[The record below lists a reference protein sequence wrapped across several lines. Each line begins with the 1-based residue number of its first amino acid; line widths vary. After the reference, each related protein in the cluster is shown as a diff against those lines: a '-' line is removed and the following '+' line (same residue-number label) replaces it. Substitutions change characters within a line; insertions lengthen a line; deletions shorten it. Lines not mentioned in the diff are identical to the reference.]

1 MNRRLEQG
9 RRSKEEI
16 LDAAAR
22 IMSQRGYS
30 GTSISAISKETGLP
44 NSSIYWHFES
54 KAALLAAVME
64 RGAERFFAETSV
76 APDVEG
82 EPVDR
87 LRAALMTAAD
97 ALGRH
102 EEFLRLLF
110 LLLLSNDEPDVAPV
124 VARVRAEGRHRLR
137 LTIANAYAV
146 LGDDVAAR
154 VADETA
160 DFALATFDG
169 VFLAAQFDK
178 SLVLARGIDR
188 MAIGVDAVVARIL
201 ERGTASPAGRKP
213 ASRARAAASTRPRG
227 RSRTTTPPPAG

>member
-76 APDVEG
+76 AVDVAG

-124 VARVRAEGRHRLR
+124 VSRVRAEGRQRLW
-137 LTIANAYAV
+137 LTIAHAYGGLGQAV
-146 LGDDVAAR
+146 AESL
-154 VADETA
+154 ADQTA
-160 DFALATFDG
+160 DFALAVFDG
-169 VFLAAQFDK
+169 VFLAAQFDR
-178 SLVLARGIDR
+178 SLVLAQGIDR
-188 MAIGVDAVVARIL
+188 MAVGVDAVAARIL
-201 ERGTASPAGRKP
+201 AVPSASPAPRRTRTQ
-213 ASRARAAASTRPRG
+213 RARTR
-227 RSRTTTPPPAG
+227 